1 MGNRRNTQWT
11 SGVIEFTCTIAAPGE
26 TRVWWSRSRSTYIRL
41 SPEGENMTRIFCVA
55 LLAALAGC
63 SGMPTYA
70 PERDPCAGGE
80 GTYDCQVHR
89 YHNVAM

>member
-1 MGNRRNTQWT
+1 
-11 SGVIEFTCTIAAPGE
+11 
-26 TRVWWSRSRSTYIRL
+26 
-41 SPEGENMTRIFCVA
+41 MTRIFCVA

-63 SGMPTYA
+63 SGMPTYV